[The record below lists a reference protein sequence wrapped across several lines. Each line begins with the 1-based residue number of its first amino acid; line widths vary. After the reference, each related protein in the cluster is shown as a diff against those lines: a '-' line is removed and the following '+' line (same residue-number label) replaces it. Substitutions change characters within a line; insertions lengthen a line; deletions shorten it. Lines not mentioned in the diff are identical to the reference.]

1 MNWIANTEDEQ
12 REMLRR
18 IGASSLEDLFTV
30 IPEEVRSGRLAL
42 PGPMSEFA
50 VRNYCAELANK
61 NDTSLVSFLGGG
73 YYDHFIPA
81 AVDALVSRGEFL
93 TAYTPYQAE
102 CAQGTLQAIYEYQTA
117 ICRLTDMEFA
127 NASLYDGGT
136 AVFEATTMAVRIT
149 NRRRIQ
155 CSPTLNPIY
164 RRLLE
169 THTFNLGLE
178 IQTGVDPVGVACVI
192 VQNPSFRGTVSDYTD
207 LAQRCHEAGALLV
220 VVFNPVS
227 LGLLKTPGEMGADIA
242 VAEGQSLGIPLSFGG
257 PYLGILAT
265 KREYVRKMPGRLA
278 AATVDHNG
286 LRGFVLTLQAREQH
300 IRREKAMSN
309 ICSNEALCALRAL
322 IYLCLL
328 GPQGLKEVAHQCY
341 AKTEYLK
348 RLLPAEWLA
357 DNATTFNEFVVR
369 LPISADQVVERML
382 TRGIVA
388 GLPLHAV
395 GAGEPTEMLIA
406 VTEKKTRGQLEH
418 FAQSLREVICS

>member
-1 MNWIANTEDEQ
+1 MNWIATTEDEQ
-12 REMLRR
+12 REMLQR
-18 IGASSLEDLFTV
+18 IGVRTLEDLFAV
-30 IPEEVRSGRLAL
+30 IPEGVRSHGLSL

-50 VRNYCAELANK
+50 VAEHCAQLAKK
-61 NDTSLVSFLGGG
+61 NDTNLVSFLGGG
-73 YYDHFIPA
+73 YYDHYIPA

-155 CSPTLNPIY
+155 CSPTLNPVY
-164 RRLLE
+164 RRQLE
-169 THTFNLGLE
+169 THAFNLGLD
-178 IQTGVDPVGVACVI
+178 IQTGVDPAGAACVI
-192 VQNPSFRGTVSDYTD
+192 VQNPSFRGTVSDHTD
-207 LAQRCHEAGALLV
+207 LAKQCHEAGALLV

-286 LRGFVLTLQAREQH
+286 SRGFVLTLQAREQH

-328 GPQGLKEVAHQCY
+328 GPEGLKEVARQCY
-341 AKTEYLK
+341 ARTEYLK
-348 RLLPAEWLA
+348 RLLPAEWFV
-357 DNATTFNEFVVR
+357 DSNATFNEFVVR
-369 LPISADQVVERML
+369 LPVAAEQVVDRML
-382 TRGIVA
+382 ARGFVA
-388 GLPLHAV
+388 GLPVHTV
-395 GAGEPTEMLIA
+395 GAGEPTELLIA
-406 VTEKKTRGQLEH
+406 VTEKKTREQLEN
-418 FAQSLREVICS
+418 FARSLREVVCS